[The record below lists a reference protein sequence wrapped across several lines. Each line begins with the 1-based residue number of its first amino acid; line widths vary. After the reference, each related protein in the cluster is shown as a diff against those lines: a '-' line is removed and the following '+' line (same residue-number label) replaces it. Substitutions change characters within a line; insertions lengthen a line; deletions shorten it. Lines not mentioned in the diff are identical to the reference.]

1 MQSRRIWNPFRRWMG
16 NIIPLGMG
24 TLVALLL
31 PSTLAGFTEKGI
43 VFVATSY
50 VGIGLFGFFQNK
62 KISSELR
69 SITNKLESGEVVGFV
84 YDQKPDYLDAHAE
97 IGILEMNQELL
108 VLTTEDRTIQLPLK
122 SLKGVKFGINIHAL
136 IGLGGWIVLEFKHPL
151 KLESRKYSTMF
162 KSAKR
167 TRQLRRELI
176 NILNKS

>member
-1 MQSRRIWNPFRRWMG
+1 
-16 NIIPLGMG
+16 
-24 TLVALLL
+24 
-31 PSTLAGFTEKGI
+31 
-43 VFVATSY
+43 
-50 VGIGLFGFFQNK
+50 
-62 KISSELR
+62 
-69 SITNKLESGEVVGFV
+69 VGFV

-97 IGILEMNQELL
+97 IGILEINQELL

-122 SLKGVKFGINIHAL
+122 SLKGVKFGLNIHAL